1 MTIFFDKFGGNH
13 GGFNEKEKIIL
24 RTTMED
30 MTQTSE
36 RAQKA
41 SKCGFKD
48 QRDYMK
54 LFFGSNNKKT
64 IKALTSGINKIH
76 NVLSDPKR
84 LITFVDARNQAT
96 QYEQVTWTEAPGF
109 AGEHGA
115 VIVESVNR
123 QPLMLSP
130 YLYAWQYKLRGVEP
144 LISTIKWPMSLIKK
158 PKQPYVHIGVGLRIL
173 VGHPMFQPGVTDKLR
188 RITIYHELTHRILQT
203 IDTDKQGKII
213 DDERCIE
220 LAYEDP
226 KQTLLM
232 ADCWAYFVMIPFD
245 ENASVGSADDT
256 NSTGCSFF

>member
-1 MTIFFDKFGGNH
+1 MTIFFDKFGGDH

-24 RTTMED
+24 RTTMAD
-30 MTQTSE
+30 ITQTSA

-41 SKCGFKD
+41 AECGFKD
-48 QRDYMK
+48 QRGYMK

-123 QPLMLSP
+123 QPFMPLPSEYAFQYPLSTVKSP
-130 YLYAWQYKLRGVEP
+130 RTTVR
-144 LISTIKWPMSLIKK
+144 WPMSIIKK
-158 PKQPYVHIGVGLRIL
+158 SKQPYVHIGVGMRLMICEKMF
-173 VGHPMFQPGVTDKLR
+173 HPCVTDKLR

-203 IDTDKQGKII
+203 IDTDKQGKHIG
-213 DDERCIE
+213 DERCIE
-220 LAYEDP
+220 LACKDP
-226 KQTLLM
+226 KQTLLI
-232 ADCWAYFVMIPFD
+232 ADCWAYFVMFPFD
-245 ENASVGSADDT
+245 ENAINSSEDDT
-256 NSTGCSFF
+256 DNTGCSFF